1 MIGDGLKAGEI
12 NVSLDAGNLTVAGRI
27 DASGIEVGA
36 IRLAARH
43 GLTIGGQAVLDA
55 HGTGLR
61 VDGRGQI
68 IDSPNRAIVELSATD
83 GLLTLASGAHRPAS
97 RHRCAGRQDGRR
109 AAR

>member
-27 DASGIEVGA
+27 DASGEVGA

-55 HGTGLR
+55 HGTDCAWTAVAR
-61 VDGRGQI
+61 
-68 IDSPNRAIVELSATD
+68 SSTAT
-83 GLLTLASGAHRPAS
+83 APSWN
-97 RHRCAGRQDGRR
+97 
-109 AAR
+109 

>member
-1 MIGDGLKAGEI
+1 MYGGRSFQLKQGDLVIGDGLKAGEI

-55 HGTGLR
+55 HGT
-61 VDGRGQI
+61 D
-68 IDSPNRAIVELSATD
+68 
-83 GLLTLASGAHRPAS
+83 
-97 RHRCAGRQDGRR
+97 CAWT
-109 AAR
+109 AVARSSTAPTAPSWN